1 MSAIQRF
8 HCITIKADKGG
19 AVVIMAVGDY
29 IEKANRQLNDN
40 NNYEQLDFDPTW
52 LRNEKL
58 NSEIKT
64 FENETSLP
72 QKQST
77 PF

>member
-1 MSAIQRF
+1 
-8 HCITIKADKGG
+8 
-19 AVVIMAVGDY
+19 MAVGDY
-29 IEKANRQLNDN
+29 IEKANRQLNDT
-40 NNYEQLDFDPTW
+40 NNYEQLGFEPTG